1 MSGAMLGPEGS
12 SYLEAINST
21 NYDLK
26 DHHSLSGS
34 IKWTTAVLM
43 TVVMLMVS
51 ARFIVRILF
60 EIPHNRLDL
69 KRALGSDDCEWHIV
83 AVQ

>member
-43 TVVMLMVS
+43 TVV
-51 ARFIVRILF
+51 
-60 EIPHNRLDL
+60 
-69 KRALGSDDCEWHIV
+69 C
-83 AVQ
+83 